1 MEVNPIIPAV
11 SIGCA
16 PGRKEMNKKS
26 QTVVDVGFKKILSD
40 VVRERGESEALW
52 FVQNSSPELPP
63 GVSSASELLALLL
76 EGK

>member
-1 MEVNPIIPAV
+1 MTIKPILPAGANPER
-11 SIGCA
+11 
-16 PGRKEMNKKS
+16 RKEVHVKRSN
-26 QTVVDVGFKKILSD
+26 VGAGFKAVLQQVLK
-40 VVRERGESEALW
+40 ERGESEALW